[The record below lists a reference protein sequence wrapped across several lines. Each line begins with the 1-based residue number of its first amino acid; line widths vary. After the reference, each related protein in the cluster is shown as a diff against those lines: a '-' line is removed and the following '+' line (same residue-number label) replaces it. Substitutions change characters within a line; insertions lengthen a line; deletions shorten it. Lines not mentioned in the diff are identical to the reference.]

1 MDFLNNILSFITDG
15 NKRLSVK
22 TVVVI
27 LTLLSV
33 FLVDNVTG
41 FSFYHS
47 NQRKLDQLESIQN
60 LLKDTTLTTDVRHKL
75 SLMQSKVFER
85 ENVFEY
91 LLSFF
96 KNKYFRSSD
105 NEQAIIEGEGD
116 NARNDFLFL
125 LSTSGF
131 YMLFAF
137 LLIIIIFFTGKDT
150 SFWVSIFSVILL
162 SIIMFLIIL
171 FMYWLLGKIIPDK
184 LFGSWTWNYIVN
196 LFVQIVSL
204 IGIYFLTKTNNK

>member
-1 MDFLNNILSFITDG
+1 MDFLNNILSFITDS

-75 SLMQSKVFER
+75 SLMQSRVFER

-96 KNKYFRSSD
+96 KNKYFRSSG

-150 SFWVSIFSVILL
+150 SFWVSLFSVILL
-162 SIIMFLIIL
+162 SIIMFLII
-171 FMYWLLGKIIPDK
+171 FSMYWLLGKIIPDE

>member
-1 MDFLNNILSFITDG
+1 MDFLNNILSFITDS

-47 NQRKLDQLESIQN
+47 NQRKLDQLESIEN